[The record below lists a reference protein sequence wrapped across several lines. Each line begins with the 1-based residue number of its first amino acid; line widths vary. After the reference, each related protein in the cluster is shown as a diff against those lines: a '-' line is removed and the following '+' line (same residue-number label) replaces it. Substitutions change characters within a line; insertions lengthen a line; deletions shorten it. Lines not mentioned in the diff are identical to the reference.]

1 MLDFWHK
8 NSMENKPT
16 AEQSLN
22 ILVQAASAT
31 PLNMQD
37 NEKVR
42 IAINVLIEA
51 LKPKE
56 EKAP

>member
-1 MLDFWHK
+1 
-8 NSMENKPT
+8 MEKPT
-16 AEQSLN
+16 PEQSLN

-42 IAINVLIEA
+42 IAIGVLVEA
-51 LKPKE
+51 IKPKE
-56 EKAP
+56 ETKP